1 MSMIVGIPKETASG
15 EARVAATPD
24 TVKRIKGKGLDVVVE
39 SGAGEASSFTDEDY
53 REAGAEAGDSARALG
68 ADIVFK
74 VVGPTEAEIAA
85 MKRGAVLASF
95 IDVCGDDAQL
105 KALAGAGVDAVA
117 MELIPRISR
126 AQNMDALS
134 SQAGVA
140 GYRAVIEAGHLYG
153 RFFPLMMTAAG
164 SSKPAR
170 VVVLGAGVAGLQAIA
185 TAKRL
190 GARIFAYDVRPQ
202 VKEEIES
209 LGAKF
214 IDLDVGESGEG
225 TGGYAKEL
233 SAEAQ
238 ARQKQQ
244 LTEELMKADII
255 VSTAAIPC
263 RPAPVLITAEAVA
276 GMRAGSV
283 IIDLAAATGGNCELT
298 ESGQVVSH
306 NGVTICGLTNF
317 PSLMASDASAF
328 YARNLLNLLPLLI
341 DADDGGVKK
350 KENLLEDE
358 ITAAALVTHDG
369 EVRYQR
375 PGS

>member
-105 KALAGAGVDAVA
+105 RALAGAGVDAVA

-244 LTEELMKADII
+244 LTEELKKADII
-255 VSTAAIPC
+255 VSTTAIPC
-263 RPAPVLITAEAVA
+263 RRAPVLITAEAVA

-298 ESGQVVSH
+298 EPGQVVSH

>member
-74 VVGPTEAEIAA
+74 VVGPTEAEIAT

-105 KALAGAGVDAVA
+105 RALAGAGVDAVA

-298 ESGQVVSH
+298 EPGQVVSH

>member
-298 ESGQVVSH
+298 EPGQVVSH

>member
-1 MSMIVGIPKETASG
+1 MSMIVGIPRETATG

-24 TVKRIKGKGLDVVVE
+24 TVKRIKSKGLDVLV
-39 SGAGEASSFTDEDY
+39 
-53 REAGAEAGDSARALG
+53 EAGAGAGARFDDDAYAQAGARLADAAAALG

-74 VVGPTEAEIAA
+74 VAAPTADEIGA
-85 MKRGAVLASF
+85 MKRSAIAASF
-95 IDVCGDDAQL
+95 IDVCGDDTLL
-105 KALAGAGVDAVA
+105 KAFAGAGVDAVA

-126 AQNMDALS
+126 AQNIDALS

-140 GYRAVIEAGHLYG
+140 GYRAVIEATHLYG

-164 SSKPAR
+164 SSKPAH

-185 TAKRL
+185 TARRL
-190 GARIFAYDVRPQ
+190 GARLYAYDVRPQ

-214 IDLDVGESGEG
+214 LDLDVGESGEG
-225 TGGYAKEL
+225 TGGYAREL

-238 ARQKQQ
+238 ARQKAQ
-244 LTEELMKADII
+244 LTEELKRADVII
-255 VSTAAIPC
+255 ATAAIPC
-263 RPAPVLITAEAVA
+263 RPAPVLVTAEAVQ
-276 GMRAGSV
+276 GMRTGSV

-298 ESGQVVSH
+298 TPGETVVEH
-306 NGVTICGLTNF
+306 GVTICGITNF

-341 DADDGGVKK
+341 DTEGDRVKRKDDLLADEV
-350 KENLLEDE
+350 
-358 ITAAALVTHDG
+358 TAAALVTHGG
-369 EVRYQR
+369 EVRYSR
-375 PGS
+375 PGD